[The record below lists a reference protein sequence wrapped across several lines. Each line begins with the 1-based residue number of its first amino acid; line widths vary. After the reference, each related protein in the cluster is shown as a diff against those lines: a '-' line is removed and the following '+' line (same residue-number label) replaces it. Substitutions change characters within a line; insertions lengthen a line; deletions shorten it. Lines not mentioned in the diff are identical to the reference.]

1 MPRMEELL
9 RPRDIKKVNAFKKS
23 LETGT
28 ATQTESLDAKNELF
42 EGQSELVRQLYEVSP
57 QEINEIFITQEQD
70 GNFLLRIVYDDTKL
84 NLTDVERFVDNIAT
98 PYIEKVGYELS
109 DHVATGYD
117 DVSKK
122 CTDGWKMIK
131 TQIEE

>member
-1 MPRMEELL
+1 MEELL